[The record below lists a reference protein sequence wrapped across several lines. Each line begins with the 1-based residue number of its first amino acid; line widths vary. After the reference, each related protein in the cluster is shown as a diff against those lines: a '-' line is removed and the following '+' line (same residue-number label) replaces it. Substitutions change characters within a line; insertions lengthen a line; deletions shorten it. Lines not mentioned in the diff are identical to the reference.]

1 MASAKIS
8 NQHPLRCQL
17 CAILPPQCNEFSI
30 LISLYANFSLFAYMF
45 FFALFNGTI
54 MMIVNHYG
62 KPGALHLTAVNKI
75 THDCYMIFTFASKR
89 LKRDCKHDFDC
100 DCDCDRNLIE
110 IYLIE
115 SFDMIE
121 YKKIFKKGSLKWS
134 KASRQLSPV
143 KCFQNGYRSYF
154 VEQFYFGPSV
164 RAIQAFVEP
173 FFSRFSLSCLVL
185 CCFFF
190 VRLLFN

>member
-1 MASAKIS
+1 MQIFLS
-8 NQHPLRCQL
+8 
-17 CAILPPQCNEFSI
+17 LPI
-30 LISLYANFSLFAYMF
+30 YVF

-121 YKKIFKKGSLKWS
+121 YKKIFKKRVIEVVKSVASIVSSEMFPKWLPVILCWTILFWTFRS
-134 KASRQLSPV
+134 SYLSI
-143 KCFQNGYRSYF
+143 C
-154 VEQFYFGPSV
+154 
-164 RAIQAFVEP
+164 RAI
-173 FFSRFSLSCLVL
+173 FFSFFFILSCFVL
-185 CCFFF
+185 LFFD
-190 VRLLFN
+190 RLLFN